1 MRTNKGFI
9 LVLPISRFI
18 SCIGLLSFVF
28 YYLLKNPSA
37 MRKLREEVDTL
48 IGERP
53 MTVDDVHKLPY
64 LIGMLQLY
72 RLDIFKHL
80 GQHLLF

>member
-1 MRTNKGFI
+1 MRTDKI
-9 LVLPISRFI
+9 PLLVLPISRFVP
-18 SCIGLLSFVF
+18 CTGLLSFVF

-64 LIGMLQLY
+64 LIGMLHLY

-80 GQHLLF
+80 GQPLLF